1 MMKAFLPI
9 ALVAFMSV
17 TAPAFSFWVSKPD
30 GIEPVGNFDIN
41 KYLGTWYEIGR
52 FDNRF
57 ERNLDNVT
65 ATYSLRED
73 GGVKVDNKGY
83 NRQQQKWE
91 NSIGKAYFVNENEQD
106 KGFLKVSFFW
116 IFYGGYVIFDLD
128 ENYTLS
134 LVTSN
139 DRDYFWIL
147 SRTPTISETEKNR
160 ILRVAKSNGFDT
172 DKIIWVNQDK
182 AEQ

>member
-1 MMKAFLPI
+1 MKKIFLPI
-9 ALVAFMSV
+9 VLVALMSM

-30 GIEPVGNFDIN
+30 GIDPVVNFDIN

-73 GGVKVDNKGY
+73 GGVKVDNRGY
-83 NRQQQKWE
+83 NTQNKKWE
-91 NSIGKAYFVNENEQD
+91 NSIGKAYFVDEQD

-128 ENYTLS
+128 ENYTTS

-139 DRDYFWIL
+139 DRDLFWIL
-147 SRTPTISETEKNR
+147 SRTPIISETEKNR
-160 ILRVAKSNGFDT
+160 ILRVAKAHGFDT
-172 DKIIWVNQDK
+172 NKIIWINQDK
-182 AEQ
+182 AE